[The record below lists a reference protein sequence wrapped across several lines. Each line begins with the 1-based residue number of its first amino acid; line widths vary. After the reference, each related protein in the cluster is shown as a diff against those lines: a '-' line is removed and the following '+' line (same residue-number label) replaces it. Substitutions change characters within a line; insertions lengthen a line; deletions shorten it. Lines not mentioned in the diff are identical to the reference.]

1 MVCKKLG
8 NIAFFEEENLENI
21 FNRIRSVLRKTI
33 LEDFEI
39 EYVNFSNNKV
49 QAIVKFYVYC

>member
-8 NIAFFEEENLENI
+8 NIAFFEEENLKDI
-21 FNRIRSVLRKTI
+21 FSRIHSVLKKTV

-39 EYVNFSNNKV
+39 EYVHFSNNKV
-49 QAIVKFYVYC
+49 QAIVKFYI

>member
-8 NIAFFEEENLENI
+8 NMAFFEEENLKDI
-21 FNRIRSVLRKTI
+21 FSRIHSVLKKTV

-39 EYVNFSNNKV
+39 EYVNFSNKV

>member
-8 NIAFFEEENLENI
+8 NMAFFEEENLENI
-21 FNRIRSVLRKTI
+21 FNRIRSVLRETV

-39 EYVNFSNNKV
+39 EYVNFSNKV
-49 QAIVKFYVYC
+49 QAIVKFYIYC

>member
-8 NIAFFEEENLENI
+8 NIAFFEGENLKYI
-21 FNRIRSVLRKTI
+21 FNRIRSVLRKTV

-39 EYVNFSNNKV
+39 EYVHFSNNKV
-49 QAIVKFYVYC
+49 QAIVKFYIYC

>member
-1 MVCKKLG
+1 M
-8 NIAFFEEENLENI
+8 AFFEEENLENI
-21 FNRIRSVLRKTI
+21 FNRIRSVLKKTV

>member
-8 NIAFFEEENLENI
+8 NITFFEEENLKDI
-21 FNRIRSVLRKTI
+21 FSRIHSVLKKTV

-49 QAIVKFYVYC
+49 QAIVKFYIYC

>member
-8 NIAFFEEENLENI
+8 NIAFIEGRNLKYI
-21 FNRIRSVLRKTI
+21 FSRIHSVLRKTV

-49 QAIVKFYVYC
+49 QAIVKFYIYC

>member
-21 FNRIRSVLRKTI
+21 FSRIRSVLRETV

-39 EYVNFSNNKV
+39 EYVHFSNNKV
-49 QAIVKFYVYC
+49 QVIVKFYI

>member
-8 NIAFFEEENLENI
+8 NIAFFEEENLKDI
-21 FNRIRSVLRKTI
+21 FSRIHSVLKKTV
-33 LEDFEI
+33 LEEFQI

-49 QAIVKFYVYC
+49 QAIVKFYIYC

>member
-21 FNRIRSVLRKTI
+21 FNRIRSVLRETV

-39 EYVNFSNNKV
+39 EYVHFSNNKV
-49 QAIVKFYVYC
+49 QAIVKFYIYC